1 MKLTTIT
8 QLVTEIFPTK
18 GAVGQGVTPRQSKK
32 LSSTVESTN
41 FLRFT

>member
-18 GAVGQGVTPRQSKK
+18 GAGQGVTPRQSKK